1 MNWEALG
8 AIGEIVGAIAVV
20 VTLGYLAVQIRQN
33 TRSVRASTYQ
43 SITSF
48 IGEMNRVIEENPDL
62 AQIMRAGVLDLSQ
75 LSLDERIRFNANMMT
90 RFRHHENLYYQYR
103 TGMLD
108 EREFEGFRRLF
119 SWHLSFAGTA
129 AWWTGAR
136 GYYSHDFAAYV
147 GSLLESGAKEA
158 GETKEESAPHL
169 P

>member
-48 IGEMNRVIEENPDL
+48 IAEMNRVVEENPDL
-62 AQIMRAGVLDLSQ
+62 ARIIRVGALDLSQ
-75 LSLDERIRFNANMMT
+75 LSPDERIRFAGNMST
-90 RFRHHENLYYQYR
+90 RFRHYENLYYQYR

-108 EREFEGFRRLF
+108 ERQFEGFRRLF
-119 SWHLSFAGTA
+119 SWHLRFAGTA
-129 AWWTGAR
+129 AWWTGAAA
-136 GYYSHDFAAYV
+136 YYSDDFVAYV
-147 GSLLESGAKEA
+147 GSLLESGA
-158 GETKEESAPHL
+158 EEEGAAQEGPVPHL